1 MEVGEILIDIAK
13 IIHAPIKFIAD
24 FFEGFNTNAKKI
36 GEKVSEVVLVTL
48 DIILEG
54 LKLIRDNLGNLFDFI
69 RLYVVAPLT
78 ALKMKLDAEIVL
90 LKDKLSKFE
99 IPYIKIGSDPSIY
112 KPSSWFEFGSWKPF
126 EGMKVSEAELNQAKA
141 TSEKPVSELIADEM
155 SKMQANIEA
164 DKAAK
169 EAADLAKQLQQ
180 KQIENLLAN

>member
-1 MEVGEILIDIAK
+1 M
-13 IIHAPIKFIAD
+13 
-24 FFEGFNTNAKKI
+24 
-36 GEKVSEVVLVTL
+36 
-48 DIILEG
+48 
-54 LKLIRDNLGNLFDFI
+54 FDFI

-78 ALKMKLDAEIVL
+78 ALKMKLDAEMVL

-112 KPSSWFEFGSWKPF
+112 NPSSWFEFGSWKPF
-126 EGMKVSEAELNQAKA
+126 EGMKVSDAELNQAKA

-164 DKAAK
+164 DKATK